1 MKNWNCEWE
10 VFGCVNFQCAK
21 QCLFFCFNL
30 TFLGVLKIKIKINGS
45 NRPNNRMNNQRHKT
59 NNKLYLF
66 IFLPLRLL
74 NYRRWRAA
82 AAQCSALWH
91 CCGWL
96 HSHVYGGFWLTKCHS
111 SKLRRRDAA
120 PNPIFSIER
129 HVVSTKRISYI
140 CWLPSELTLLNS
152 VRRDSSDFVVDNW
165 RASSKVELVEWNM
178 KGCLAMMVRG
188 GMRERN

>member
-21 QCLFFCFNL
+21 QCLFCLNL
-30 TFLGVLKIKIKINGS
+30 TSLGVLKIKINGS

-111 SKLRRRDAA
+111 SKLRREKQHQIQFSQLNDMLCLQNASHIMLTPKWIDIAELCA
-120 PNPIFSIER
+120 PWFFR
-129 HVVSTKRISYI
+129 FC
-140 CWLPSELTLLNS
+140 CW
-152 VRRDSSDFVVDNW
+152 
-165 RASSKVELVEWNM
+165 
-178 KGCLAMMVRG
+178 
-188 GMRERN
+188 